1 MKANCLITEN
11 LSGVLDKINVAT
23 KAAGRPPGSVDLI
36 AVSKTHSASAIDAAI
51 AAGQKIFGENKVQEV
66 SAKWPA
72 LKDKHLESRLHFIG
86 ALQSNK
92 VREAVRFCDVIETVD
107 RPKLARSL
115 ARSMDEGGQRPSCL
129 IQVNTGEEPQKS
141 GVLPADADAFI
152 AACRDE
158 FELPVAG
165 LMCIP
170 PADEEPALHF
180 SFLHA
185 IAERNGL
192 ATLSMGMSADYE
204 IAIKFGATHVRVGT
218 AIFGTRSSPE
228 FGAVKPLSSD

>member
-1 MKANCLITEN
+1 MKANCLIAEN
-11 LSGVLDKINVAT
+11 LSGVLDTISAAT
-23 KAAGRPPGSVDLI
+23 KAACRPPGSVDLV
-36 AVSKTHSASAIDAAI
+36 AVSKTQAVPAIEAAI
-51 AAGQKIFGENKVQEV
+51 GAGQKVFGENKVQEV
-66 SAKWPA
+66 TKKWPA
-72 LKDKHLESRLHFIG
+72 LKDKYRNTRLHFIG

-92 VREAVRFCDVIETVD
+92 ARDAVRLCDVIETVD

-115 ARSMDEGGQRPSCL
+115 ARLMDEGGQRPSCL
-129 IQVNTGEEPQKS
+129 IQVNTGEEPQKA
-141 GVLPADADAFI
+141 GVLPADADSFI
-152 AACRDE
+152 TACRDD

-170 PADEEPALHF
+170 PANEEPALHF

-204 IAIKFGATHVRVGT
+204 IAIQFGATHVRVGT
-218 AIFGTRSSPE
+218 AIFGTR
-228 FGAVKPLSSD
+228 

>member
-1 MKANCLITEN
+1 MKANCLIAEN
-11 LSGVLDKINVAT
+11 LSQVRNKISAAS
-23 KAAGRPPGSVDLI
+23 KAAGRPAGSVNLI
-36 AVSKTHSASAIDAAI
+36 AVSKTHPPSTIGAAI
-51 AAGQKIFGENKVQEV
+51 AYGQTVFGENKVQEV
-66 SAKWPA
+66 SEKWPA
-72 LKDKHLESRLHFIG
+72 LKDKYLDTRLHFVG

-92 VREAVRFCDVIETVD
+92 AREAVRLCDVIETVD
-107 RPKLARSL
+107 RPKLAGAL

-129 IQVNTGEEPQKS
+129 IQVNTGEEPQKA

-152 AACRDE
+152 TACRDDY
-158 FELPVAG
+158 ELPVAG

-170 PADEEPALHF
+170 PANEEPAFHF

-204 IAIKFGATHVRVGT
+204 VAIQFGATHVRVGT
-218 AIFGTRSSPE
+218 AIFGTR
-228 FGAVKPLSSD
+228 

>member
-11 LSGVLDKINVAT
+11 LSGVLDKINAAT
-23 KAAGRPPGSVDLI
+23 KAAGRPLGSVDLI
-36 AVSKTHSASAIDAAI
+36 AVSKTQSASAIDAAI
-51 AAGQKIFGENKVQEV
+51 TAGQKIFGENKVQEV

-72 LKDKHLESRLHFIG
+72 LKDKHLETRLHFIG

-92 VREAVRFCDVIETVD
+92 AREAVRFCDVIETVD

-115 ARSMDEGGQRPSCL
+115 ARLMDEGGQRPSCL

-152 AACRDE
+152 AACRDD

-170 PADEEPALHF
+170 PANEEPASSL
-180 SFLHA
+180 FLSPRHCRA
-185 IAERNGL
+185 KWSSNPINGNECRL
-192 ATLSMGMSADYE
+192 
-204 IAIKFGATHVRVGT
+204 
-218 AIFGTRSSPE
+218 
-228 FGAVKPLSSD
+228 

>member
-11 LSGVLDKINVAT
+11 LSGVLDKINAAT
-23 KAAGRPPGSVDLI
+23 KAAGRPLGSVDLI
-36 AVSKTHSASAIDAAI
+36 AVSKTQSASAIDAAI
-51 AAGQKIFGENKVQEV
+51 TAGQKIFGENKVQEV

-72 LKDKHLESRLHFIG
+72 LKDKHLETRLHFIG

-92 VREAVRFCDVIETVD
+92 AREAVRFCDVIETVD

-115 ARSMDEGGQRPSCL
+115 ARSMDEGGRRPSCL

-218 AIFGTRSSPE
+218 AIFGARSSPE
-228 FGAVKPLSSD
+228 FSAVKPLSRD

>member
-11 LSGVLDKINVAT
+11 LSGVLDKINAAT
-23 KAAGRPPGSVDLI
+23 KAAGRPLGSVDLI
-36 AVSKTHSASAIDAAI
+36 AVSKTQSASAIDAAI
-51 AAGQKIFGENKVQEV
+51 TAGQKIFGENKVQEV

-72 LKDKHLESRLHFIG
+72 LKDKHLETRLHFIG

-92 VREAVRFCDVIETVD
+92 AREAVRFCDVIETVD

-115 ARSMDEGGQRPSCL
+115 ARSMDEGGRRPSCL

-218 AIFGTRSSPE
+218 AIFGARSSPA
-228 FGAVKPLSSD
+228 FGAVKPLSRD